1 MSLRICRYCHM
12 PALVAGPRNAR
23 IFGVCA
29 AAACRL
35 QGLLALAQA
44 DMLTD
49 VEWTELERSFI

>member
-1 MSLRICRYCHM
+1 M

-49 VEWTELERSFI
+49 VEWTELERSFT